1 MLRQRKVSPN
11 LLKFWRQQNLDFL
24 FKYSDQPNRMNTAPF
39 TSSSIQNFSFGWQ
52 KWTDEIYMKFIWNS
66 RHPQLQVPC
75 SVQSG
80 DIWQDLHHRLRF
92 GAKLI
97 IKKKKRCIKNMFFFR
112 QKKYSQNKLSTT
124 SLKNVTSSSR
134 IMPGIFYD
142 LFSCNNFPQCV
153 SAAKK
158 LSEYVNPGFSYNF
171 LHKYQERKFDAW
183 VVLYTIFITNLT
195 VMVLFFDQY
204 SFFCSCICIR
214 FDFLQLHVNYL

>member
-1 MLRQRKVSPN
+1 M
-11 LLKFWRQQNLDFL
+11 
-24 FKYSDQPNRMNTAPF
+24 
-39 TSSSIQNFSFGWQ
+39 
-52 KWTDEIYMKFIWNS
+52 
-66 RHPQLQVPC
+66 
-75 SVQSG
+75 
-80 DIWQDLHHRLRF
+80 
-92 GAKLI
+92 
-97 IKKKKRCIKNMFFFR
+97 IKKKKKCIKKYFFPA
-112 QKKYSQNKLSTT
+112 KKEFPKQVVDNKFK
-124 SLKNVTSSSR
+124 KNVTSTSR

-153 SAAKK
+153 CAAKK